1 MTTDLATFNPFDPA
15 AIQCPFPHY
24 AQMREE
30 APVTLVESVG
40 MYLVTNHE
48 LVMQVLRDPAT
59 YSSLFGGAS
68 MPLPSDAREKMM
80 EVMADGYP
88 RVPTMLTADMPEH
101 TRYRRLVSK
110 AFTPKVVAELEPVI
124 RSITT
129 RLIDSW
135 IDSGRIEFVEQF
147 GVPLPVEVIAHALN
161 VPDSR
166 LADFKRWSDDSIA
179 GIGTDISLEQR
190 LEAERGVNEFQ
201 HYFAAELERRR
212 TEPQD
217 DLLTAL
223 LNARIDDDDPEVTDK
238 RPLDVPEM
246 LSIIQQLLVAGNET
260 TTKLLT
266 ETMRLL
272 AENPDEW
279 TRLKQD
285 PTRAPQIVEEALRLS
300 TPTQGMFRISTKDH
314 ELGGVHI
321 PEGARIV
328 IVFASAN
335 RDESLY
341 PDPDGFDPDR
351 DNLRDHLAFGKG
363 IHFCLGAALSR
374 LEGKVALE
382 ELSQP
387 ARELLAARDQRVP
400 VLPEL
405 PAPRTDQTRRRRR
418 PGGCSLMAGPLA
430 GKIAVVTGS
439 SRGIGRGTAVALG
452 EQGATVYVTGRS
464 TGDGELTIDRTA
476 ALVDEAGGHGIA
488 VQTDHGDDAQIAA
501 LFERV
506 RAEQGKLDI
515 LVNNVYKIPDPP
527 AWGGGFWD
535 HPISIW
541 DDQVGIGLRAH
552 YVASLVRGAAAV
564 RGRPRR
570 LHLQHLVA
578 GWPELPLQLVVRR
591 RQGGPRSA
599 RRRHGDR
606 ARTEGDRR
614 RHACIPARC
623 RPSSSSSGPASA
635 TRTSTVPRRRS
646 SSAAA
651 VAALATAPDL
661 MERSGSI
668 QWVEDLGEEF
678 GLVDEHGR
686 SPAKYARRQ

>member
-15 AIQCPFPHY
+15 AMQCPFPHY

-30 APVTLVESVG
+30 QPVMLIESVG

-68 MPLPSDAREKMM
+68 MPLPSEARAKMS

-110 AFTPKVVAELEPVI
+110 AFTPKVIAELEPVI

-135 IDSGRIEFVEQF
+135 IDSGRIEFVEEF

-179 GIGTDISLEQR
+179 GIGTNISLEQR

-201 HYFAAELERRR
+201 HYFASELDKRR

-217 DLLTAL
+217 DLLTNL
-223 LNARIDDDDPEVTDK
+223 LNARVDDDDPDVTDK

-279 TRLKQD
+279 VALKND
-285 PTRAPQIVEEALRLS
+285 PGRAPKIVEEALRLS

-321 PEGARIV
+321 PEGARLV

-341 PDPDGFDPDR
+341 PDPDDFDPDR

-382 ELSQP
+382 ELSRRLDSFSLPDTNEFQYFPSFLLRGLTRLDVDIVP
-387 ARELLAARDQRVP
+387 A
-400 VLPEL
+400 
-405 PAPRTDQTRRRRR
+405 
-418 PGGCSLMAGPLA
+418 
-430 GKIAVVTGS
+430 
-439 SRGIGRGTAVALG
+439 
-452 EQGATVYVTGRS
+452 
-464 TGDGELTIDRTA
+464 
-476 ALVDEAGGHGIA
+476 
-488 VQTDHGDDAQIAA
+488 
-501 LFERV
+501 
-506 RAEQGKLDI
+506 
-515 LVNNVYKIPDPP
+515 
-527 AWGGGFWD
+527 
-535 HPISIW
+535 
-541 DDQVGIGLRAH
+541 
-552 YVASLVRGAAAV
+552 GAA
-564 RGRPRR
+564 
-570 LHLQHLVA
+570 
-578 GWPELPLQLVVRR
+578 
-591 RQGGPRSA
+591 
-599 RRRHGDR
+599 
-606 ARTEGDRR
+606 
-614 RHACIPARC
+614 
-623 RPSSSSSGPASA
+623 
-635 TRTSTVPRRRS
+635 
-646 SSAAA
+646 
-651 VAALATAPDL
+651 
-661 MERSGSI
+661 
-668 QWVEDLGEEF
+668 
-678 GLVDEHGR
+678 
-686 SPAKYARRQ
+686 